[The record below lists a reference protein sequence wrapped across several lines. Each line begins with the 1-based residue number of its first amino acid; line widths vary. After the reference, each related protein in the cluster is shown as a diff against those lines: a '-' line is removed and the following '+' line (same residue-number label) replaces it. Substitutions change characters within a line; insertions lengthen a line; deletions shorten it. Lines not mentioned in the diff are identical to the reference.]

1 MVLTE
6 EGILDGRMWKEHF
19 FPWGLF
25 VSVVFICTA
34 CTGKTAPPAKEGGAE
49 LPRALIYVTNDVH
62 YLAENLHDRGPLYQ
76 RVIASQGG
84 KNIDAQEGI
93 LGGFRFSVERERPD
107 IVLLNGDLTYNGER
121 ESHAALARYLGELEQ
136 SGARVYVIP
145 GNHDI
150 NNPLA
155 RSFFKGHARYT
166 KPVSPREFERIY
178 RNFGYAEAISRDRGT
193 LSYVA
198 EPLRGLRLLM
208 LDSNKYRRNRTLRYP
223 EVSGA
228 IPRSTRNWIR
238 RVAARAKKDGALL
251 AAAMHHSLMDHHPM
265 IHEGFT
271 IDDAPALQELFSE
284 LGITFVLTGHIHA
297 QEISQRQMASGE
309 EVYDIATSALSVYP
323 HQHGVLRLLPGEG
336 RWHYTVQAPEVE
348 AWARTAGIGDER
360 FLRFDRYAEQFFK
373 QDSGDMLKQQPELA
387 FLDPDELRALGELVG
402 VLNARYFAGTTDR
415 NGQDIFQSEGLAL
428 LETYRFDFLYDYV
441 QTIIKG
447 TPPPDTELSISLTP
461 PMLPGH

>member
-1 MVLTE
+1 M
-6 EGILDGRMWKEHF
+6 RKEHF
-19 FPWGLF
+19 FRRGLF
-25 VSVVFICTA
+25 IGVIFACAA
-34 CTGKTAPPAKEGGAE
+34 CTENAALPAGEGGAE
-49 LPRALIYVTNDVH
+49 IPQALIYVTNDVH
-62 YLAENLHDRGPLYQ
+62 YLAENLHDRGPLYR
-76 RVIASQGG
+76 RVIAEQGG

-121 ESHAALARYLGELEQ
+121 ESHVALARYLGELEQ

-155 RSFFKGHARYT
+155 RSFFQGHARYT
-166 KPVSPREFERIY
+166 KPVSPRDFKKIY
-178 RNFGYAEAISRDRGT
+178 RNFGYAEAISRDRKT

-208 LDSNKYRRNRTLRYP
+208 LDTNKYRRNRMLRYP
-223 EVSGA
+223 EVSGE

-251 AAAMHHSLMDHHPM
+251 AVAMHHSLMDHHPM

-271 IDDAPALQELFSE
+271 VDDAPVLQELFSE

-297 QEISQRQMASGE
+297 QEISRRQTAAGGM
-309 EVYDIATSALSVYP
+309 VYDIATSALSVYP

-336 RWHYTVQAPEVE
+336 IWRYTVQAPEVE
-348 AWARTAGIGDER
+348 AWARATGIGDER
-360 FLRFDRYAEQFFK
+360 FLHFDSYAEQFFK
-373 QDSGDMLKQQPELA
+373 QDSGDMVKQHPEMA
-387 FLDPDELRALGELVG
+387 SLDPDELRTLSELVG
-402 VLNARYFAGTTDR
+402 VLNARYFAGVADR

-428 LETYRFDFLYDYV
+428 LELHRFNFLYDYV
-441 QTIIKG
+441 QTIIRDN
-447 TPPPDTELSISLTP
+447 PPPDTELSISLP
-461 PMLPGH
+461 